1 MSETTKTKVIH
12 LLEEYPENKQRIA
25 LLRYELEHPATVTS
39 AEIIDAMTFTQSPG
53 EGRSIGTVSDKT
65 HNIAANY
72 EAAAARMNAEL
83 MDDLVT
89 RLFALKQMTNKLEY
103 YVGLLPAQEQTVIQ
117 LYYFKRITI
126 QEIADEM
133 EVSVWLVRR
142 RREEAVKHLCEMY
155 EFVDTR

>member
-1 MSETTKTKVIH
+1 
-12 LLEEYPENKQRIA
+12 
-25 LLRYELEHPATVTS
+25 
-39 AEIIDAMTFTQSPG
+39 MTFTQSPG

-103 YVGLLPAQEQTVIQ
+103 YLKLLPDQEQKVVQ
-117 LYYFKRITI
+117 AVYFQKKSLQMASDDLCTSIWAIRKNR
-126 QEIADEM
+126 D
-133 EVSVWLVRR
+133 S
-142 RREEAVKHLCEMY
+142 AVKHLCEMY
-155 EFVDTR
+155 DFVKRG